1 MSVSIMTETGLIEVP
16 TRSGG
21 VNLEL
26 LARLR
31 LMEER
36 ITGLQQELDSVKNSR
51 AGNEPGLTRLSS
63 SQSVTDS
70 TGLALPTSENNA
82 AIAGTL
88 ANRIEAIRKAARYTC
103 SENTSYISNNW
114 SYIYERNNI
123 VIASVVMGTKTIPGY
138 TGSLIA
144 SCPLGPVETMEAQT
158 VTDKGIVIRLSFRE
172 DGRIYIYPKGDLSDD
187 IFRSLFVF
195 LKKGKGSDFL

>member
-1 MSVSIMTETGLIEVP
+1 
-16 TRSGG
+16 
-21 VNLEL
+21 
-26 LARLR
+26 
-31 LMEER
+31 MEEN
-36 ITGLQQELDSVKNSR
+36 IAALQRELNAVKNSR
-51 AGNEPGLTRLSS
+51 GGDEPGLVRLSS

-123 VIASVVMGTKTIPGY
+123 AIANVVMGTKAIPGY

-144 SCPLGPVETMEAQT
+144 SCPLGPVETMEMQT
-158 VTDKGIVIRLSFRE
+158 VTDKGIVIRLSLRE

-195 LKKGKGSDFL
+195 LKKR